1 MIGTVML
8 VMVLTVV
15 VAFLLPLLGRRSK
28 ASRATTPPVTAT
40 VELASTKQPEA
51 G

>member
-1 MIGTVML
+1 MIAAVML

-15 VAFLLPLLGRRSK
+15 VAFLLPLLGRRAK
-28 ASRATTPPVTAT
+28 ARRETAAPVIAP
-40 VELASTKQPEA
+40 QPPEA